1 MSEYTLTEA
10 LADAREWVR
19 DADTSQRGW
28 RPALAV
34 ILREFRVQ
42 AEELA
47 ALRDSLIEANT
58 ELGVLISVVASA
70 RERAERAEA
79 RQVEVEAE
87 LAFARS
93 SGDESAIEYRAL
105 RERLAEE
112 ERDAARYRW
121 IHDNIDWIDGT
132 GYVLKLHPDADGC
145 AMFQWGVDA
154 AMADSA
160 ASQPSPAR
168 GKLLGHCSNCRDAV
182 YEGDDHVC
190 SIADNSAAAQPES
203 RPEY

>member
-10 LADAREWVR
+10 LADAREWTR

-70 RERAERAEA
+70 RERAERADA
-79 RQVEVEAE
+79 
-87 LAFARS
+87 
-93 SGDESAIEYRAL
+93 
-105 RERLAEE
+105 RLAEA
-112 ERDAARYRW
+112 ERFLRQQVTDTCPS
-121 IHDNIDWIDGT
+121 DWGAQ
-132 GYVLKLHPDADGC
+132 VASFLAL
-145 AMFQWGVDA
+145 
-154 AMADSA
+154 DSA
-160 ASQPSPAR
+160 ASQPPVRGFRDEPSIEERVFHASLMDGATPQPTAYCRYCGVPDGDGHTADCQHPSLASQPSP
-168 GKLLGHCSNCRDAV
+168 V
-182 YEGDDHVC
+182 QE
-190 SIADNSAAAQPES
+190 
-203 RPEY
+203 